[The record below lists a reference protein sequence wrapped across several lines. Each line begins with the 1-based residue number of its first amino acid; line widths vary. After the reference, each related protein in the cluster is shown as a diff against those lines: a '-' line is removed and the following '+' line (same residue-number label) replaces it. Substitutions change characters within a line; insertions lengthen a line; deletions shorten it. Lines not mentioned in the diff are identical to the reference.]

1 MSQSFNYRHL
11 FYFWVVAK
19 EGGIARAAER
29 LDMAVQT
36 ISAQVREL
44 EKALGVSLLRTE
56 GRSLVLTDAGVAA
69 LHEAD
74 HIFALGELLPQRVR
88 EAASG
93 PTLRLNLG
101 ISDGI
106 AKLAVHRLLTPVLD
120 EPHLR
125 LLCHEGEFQ
134 PLLGELALHKL
145 DVFMRGDVEVQDEG
159 SQLLALMLGAKRG
172 EMVADFCAG
181 AGGKTL
187 ALGAEMRNTGRLY
200 AFDTSGHRLASLK
213 PRLARSGLSNVY
225 PVQIAHERDE
235 RIKRLAGKLDR
246 VLVDAPCSGLGTL
259 RRNPDLKWR
268 QTPQAI
274 EEMRVKQ
281 AAILAS
287 AARLVKPGGRLVYA
301 TCSLLEAENE
311 EIAQAFSAER
321 GADFAVVPA
330 VEALAKAHVAQA
342 ETLVR
347 GDYLRLWPHRHGTDG
362 FFAAVWQRH

>member
-44 EKALGVSLLRTE
+44 EKSLGVSLLRTE
-56 GRSLVLTDAGVAA
+56 GRNLVLTDAGVAA

-74 HIFALGELLPQRVR
+74 HIFALGELLPVRVR

-93 PTLRLNLG
+93 QTLRLNLG

-145 DVFMRGDVEVQDEG
+145 DAVLADRAAPPNPALRTT
-159 SQLLALMLGAKRG
+159 SQLLGSGAIAWYAPPLWAEAAANG
-172 EMVADFCAG
+172 FPHS
-181 AGGKTL
+181 L
-187 ALGAEMRNTGRLY
+187 AVVPVLLPTDHAAMR
-200 AFDTSGHRLASLK
+200 
-213 PRLARSGLSNVY
+213 ARIDQWL
-225 PVQIAHERDE
+225 ERE
-235 RIKRLAGKLDR
+235 RIRPRIAGEFEDSALLSTFAATGMGVMPAPVSLGEHLAQTHG
-246 VLVDAPCSGLGTL
+246 LVQVGS
-259 RRNPDLKWR
+259 
-268 QTPQAI
+268 TPEVQEQFHLI
-274 EEMRVKQ
+274 Y
-281 AAILAS
+281 S
-287 AARLVKPGGRLVYA
+287 ARKVMHPLLTR
-301 TCSLLEAENE
+301 LLEAGK
-311 EIAQAFSAER
+311 I
-321 GADFAVVPA
+321 G
-330 VEALAKAHVAQA
+330 
-342 ETLVR
+342 TL
-347 GDYLRLWPHRHGTDG
+347 LN
-362 FFAAVWQRH
+362 

>member
-44 EKALGVSLLRTE
+44 EKSLGVTLLRTE
-56 GRSLVLTDAGVAA
+56 GRNLVLTDAGVAA

-74 HIFALGELLPQRVR
+74 HIFALGEQLPVRVR

-93 PTLRLNLG
+93 PALRLNLG

-145 DVFMRGDVEVQDEG
+145 DAVLADRAAPPNPALRTT
-159 SQLLALMLGAKRG
+159 SQLLGTSAIAWYAPPLWAEAAANGIPHS
-172 EMVADFCAG
+172 
-181 AGGKTL
+181 L
-187 ALGAEMRNTGRLY
+187 AVVPVLLPTDHAAMR
-200 AFDTSGHRLASLK
+200 
-213 PRLARSGLSNVY
+213 ARIDHWL
-225 PVQIAHERDE
+225 ERE
-235 RIKRLAGKLDR
+235 RIRPHIAGEFEDSALLSTFAATGMGVMPAPVSLGEHLAQTHGLVQVGTAPDVQEQFHLIYSAGKVMHPLLTR
-246 VLVDAPCSGLGTL
+246 
-259 RRNPDLKWR
+259 
-268 QTPQAI
+268 
-274 EEMRVKQ
+274 
-281 AAILAS
+281 
-287 AARLVKPGGRLVYA
+287 
-301 TCSLLEAENE
+301 LLEAGQGVSLLN
-311 EIAQAFSAER
+311 
-321 GADFAVVPA
+321 
-330 VEALAKAHVAQA
+330 
-342 ETLVR
+342 
-347 GDYLRLWPHRHGTDG
+347 
-362 FFAAVWQRH
+362 